1 MAISFGVD
9 KLKQTCYNN
18 ILQHLSLAQLDRV
31 PGYEPGG
38 REFESLRGGQFRGNI
53 MDQSEKG
60 NLLEALKK
68 GTVTVSFRKIDTG
81 ELRVMPCTLNPVVL
95 EANGVTNKV
104 NVQGTDTEAF
114 PVWAL
119 NKDAWRSFRLDTLE
133 G

>member
-1 MAISFGVD
+1 M
-9 KLKQTCYNN
+9 N
-18 ILQHLSLAQLDRV
+18 
-31 PGYEPGG
+31 
-38 REFESLRGGQFRGNI
+38 
-53 MDQSEKG
+53 QSEKG

-119 NKDAWRSFRLDTLE
+119 DKDAWRSFRLDTVE
-133 G
+133 GWEVLGE